1 MNNFNDFITN
11 RLLWIPLITWFLVQ
25 IFKVIRELLRDKKVN
40 MRRIWGAG
48 GMPSAHT
55 ASVSSFATALGITE
69 GFGSSLFAFSVVFAF
84 IVMYDA
90 AGVRRAAGKQARV
103 LNQIIE
109 SEGKNINI
117 QEKLVEFLGH
127 TPIEVFCGA
136 ITGIVLG
143 SILMF
148 LWEH

>member
-1 MNNFNDFITN
+1 MNEIITNKCLIIPFITW
-11 RLLWIPLITWFLVQ
+11 LLVQ
-25 IFKVIRELLRDKKVN
+25 IFKVIRELLRDKKIN
-40 MRRIWGAG
+40 IKRIWGAG

-55 ASVSSFATALGITE
+55 ASVSSFATAVGITE
-69 GFGSSLFAFSVVFAF
+69 GFGSSIFAFSVVFAF

-136 ITGIVLG
+136 LTGIALG
-143 SILMF
+143 TLLMY
-148 LWEH
+148 LW

>member
-1 MNNFNDFITN
+1 MSEFITN
-11 RLLWIPLITWFLVQ
+11 KWLWIPLITWFLVQ

-40 MRRIWGAG
+40 FKRIWGAG

-55 ASVSSFATALGITE
+55 ACVSSFATSIGLTE
-69 GFGSSLFAFSVVFAF
+69 GFGSPIFAFSVVFAF
-84 IVMYDA
+84 VVMYDA
-90 AGVRRAAGKQARV
+90 AGVRRACGKQARV
-103 LNQIIE
+103 LNQLIE

-136 ITGIVLG
+136 ITGVVLG
-143 SILMF
+143 VILMY
-148 LWEH
+148 LW

>member
-1 MNNFNDFITN
+1 MNDIITN
-11 RLLWIPLITWFLVQ
+11 KCLIIPLITWLLVQ

-40 MRRIWGAG
+40 IKRIWGAG

-55 ASVSSFATALGITE
+55 ASVVSFSTAVGITE
-69 GFGSSLFAFSVVFAF
+69 GFGSSIFAFSVVFSF

-136 ITGIVLG
+136 ITGISLG
-143 SILMF
+143 TILMF
-148 LWEH
+148 LW

>member
-1 MNNFNDFITN
+1 MGDFVTN
-11 RLLWIPLITWFLVQ
+11 KWLWIPIITWFLVQ

-40 MRRIWGAG
+40 FRRIWGAG

-55 ASVSSFATALGITE
+55 ACVTSFATSMGLTE
-69 GFGSSLFAFSVVFAF
+69 GFGSPLFAFSVVFAF

-90 AGVRRAAGKQARV
+90 AGVRRACGKQARV

-127 TPIEVFCGA
+127 TPVEVFCGA
-136 ITGIVLG
+136 LTGILLGTVLVH
-143 SILMF
+143 
-148 LWEH
+148 LWNL

>member
-1 MNNFNDFITN
+1 MNEIITNKCLIIPFITW
-11 RLLWIPLITWFLVQ
+11 LLVQ
-25 IFKVIRELLRDKKVN
+25 IFKVIRELLRDKKIN
-40 MRRIWGAG
+40 IKRIWGAG

-55 ASVSSFATALGITE
+55 ASVSSFATAVGITE
-69 GFGSSLFAFSVVFAF
+69 GFGSSIFAFSVVFAF

-136 ITGIVLG
+136 LTGIALG
-143 SILMF
+143 TILMY
-148 LWEH
+148 LW

>member
-1 MNNFNDFITN
+1 MENLTAFITN
-11 RLLWIPLITWFLVQ
+11 RWLLIPLITWFLVQ
-25 IFKVIRELLRDKKVN
+25 VFKVIRELLRDKKVN
-40 MRRIWGAG
+40 IKRIWGAG

-55 ASVSSFATALGITE
+55 ACVSSFATTVGMTE
-69 GFGSSLFAFSVVFAF
+69 GFGSTIFAFSVVFAF
-84 IVMYDA
+84 VVMYDA

-136 ITGIVLG
+136 LTGIILGAVL
-143 SILMF
+143 MY
-148 LWEH
+148 LWNL

>member
-1 MNNFNDFITN
+1 MGDFLTN
-11 RLLWIPLITWFLVQ
+11 RWLWIPLITWFLVQ
-25 IFKVIRELLRDKKVN
+25 VFKVIRELLRDKKIN
-40 MRRIWGAG
+40 FRRIWGAG

-55 ASVSSFATALGITE
+55 ACVASFATSIGLTE
-69 GFGSSLFAFSVVFAF
+69 GFGSPLFAFSVVFAF
-84 IVMYDA
+84 VVMYDA
-90 AGVRRAAGKQARV
+90 AGVRRACGKQARV

-127 TPIEVFCGA
+127 TPIEVFAGA
-136 ITGIVLG
+136 LTGIVLG
-143 SILMF
+143 IILMF